1 MEVSPLTTLTIPLY
15 LPMGRVENLMIA
27 ELRDREVTD
36 VKVDYLNSLLVITYE
51 RRPLPT
57 GIWL

>member
-1 MEVSPLTTLTIPLY
+1 MTTLTIPLH

-27 ELRDREVTD
+27 ELREREVTD
-36 VKVDYLNSLLVITYE
+36 VKVDYPNSLLVITHE
-51 RRPLPT
+51 RKPHST